1 MTSQSNTNE
10 TRLSIL
16 VESSKKTQSRS
27 NDVTS
32 GLPPSVPRSQ
42 HHDDE
47 PVVPKQYGL
56 YDTDEQPTKL
66 RKVAVGPRGP
76 TYKGRCMSIESKPG
90 CSQTL
95 SCANNELCRVQSS
108 RHLCSEY
115 VNLFYHNASNLK
127 VRTNQCFTDNKTWKQ
142 AHYRGASRFSKKK
155 SGLYLSEKR
164 QRRIL
169 PINTMNCNVTN
180 Y

>member
-1 MTSQSNTNE
+1 MTSQSDTNE
-10 TRLSIL
+10 TPLSVL

-56 YDTDEQPTKL
+56 YDTHEQPTKL

-76 TYKGRCMSIESKPG
+76 TYKGRCMFIKNK
-90 CSQTL
+90 Q
-95 SCANNELCRVQSS
+95 SCA
-108 RHLCSEY
+108 CS
-115 VNLFYHNASNLK
+115 
-127 VRTNQCFTDNKTWKQ
+127 KT
-142 AHYRGASRFSKKK
+142 
-155 SGLYLSEKR
+155 
-164 QRRIL
+164 
-169 PINTMNCNVTN
+169 
-180 Y
+180 

>member
-1 MTSQSNTNE
+1 MTGGLTNE

-16 VESSKKTQSRS
+16 VESKKTQSRS

-42 HHDDE
+42 HHDEE

-76 TYKGRCMSIESKPG
+76 TYKGISIESKPG

-95 SCANNELCRVQSS
+95 SCVAFKVADICALNMLIYSITMLRT
-108 RHLCSEY
+108 
-115 VNLFYHNASNLK
+115 SNFEQ
-127 VRTNQCFTDNKTWKQ
+127 T
-142 AHYRGASRFSKKK
+142 K
-155 SGLYLSEKR
+155 SF
-164 QRRIL
+164 
-169 PINTMNCNVTN
+169 
-180 Y
+180 